1 MKRTFLFIM
10 LFSFMAC
17 KHKEETKVEQ
27 LTRLKKERM
36 DLDKKIADLE
46 AHGGDTTKRKAIP
59 VSVLELS
66 PATFNAFIE
75 VQASVKGDA
84 DVNATP
90 QVPGTIRS
98 VLVRPGQRVS
108 QGQTLATIDASPLDQ
123 QIGAQDAN
131 IVFLKGLYEK
141 QQTLWAQN
149 IGTEVQLMQAKA
161 NYESAVKGRSATIAQ
176 RNMYRIVAPIS
187 GVVDAVNVTAG
198 DVASPGNPMAGIH
211 IVSNSRLKVTAS
223 LGENYLGKVQSD
235 NPVTLVFPDIN
246 DSIQTRLSYVSQA
259 VDPVSRTFGVEVR
272 IGSNSKLHPN
282 MSCQMRIANYA
293 ASNALTVPT
302 NAIQRTS
309 EGDVVYVAQGSVA
322 KAVRVQ
328 TGRSSNGLIEILAG
342 LKTGDRVIVEGYQ
355 ELDNGSPISIQN

>member
-1 MKRTFLFIM
+1 MKRTTLFII
-10 LFSFMAC
+10 LFSLAAC
-17 KHKEETKVEQ
+17 SQKTETKVEQ

-46 AHGGDTTKRKAIP
+46 ANGGDTTKRKAIP
-59 VSVLELS
+59 VTVLELS
-66 PATFNAFIE
+66 PATFNAYIE
-75 VQASVKGDA
+75 VQAAVKGDA
-84 DVNATP
+84 DVVATP
-90 QVPGTIRS
+90 QVPGIIRS
-98 VLVRPGQRVS
+98 VLVRPGQHVG
-108 QGQTLATIDASPLDQ
+108 QGQTLATIDAGPLDQ
-123 QIGAQDAN
+123 QIGAEDAN
-131 IVFLKGLYEK
+131 ITLLRSLYDK
-141 QQTLWAQN
+141 QQALWAQN

-161 NYESAVKGRSATIAQ
+161 NYESAVKRRSAVVAQ
-176 RNMYRIVAPIS
+176 RNMYRIVSPIS
-187 GVVDAVNVTAG
+187 GVVDAVNITAG
-198 DVASPGNPMAGIH
+198 DGAAPGNPLAGIH

-246 DSIQTRLSYVSQA
+246 DSMQTRLSYVAQS

-302 NAIQRTS
+302 NTIQRTS
-309 EGDVVYVAQGSVA
+309 EGDVVYIAEGNIA

-328 TGRSSNGLIEILAG
+328 TGRSSNGQIEILSG

-355 ELDNGSPISIQN
+355 ELDNGSPVSVQN